1 MTKRNPTVSA
11 VGISISLYQKNSNY
25 FEIKI
30 TRRITMKDY
39 IIRRLLTCIVVLFGV
54 SIILYGIIRLMPGD
68 YIDNTMANMPN
79 ATQEMKDNLK
89 ALYGLDKGVVEGYF
103 SWAGDAMTGDLGT
116 SFVYKKPVTEV
127 IGSKMWTSF
136 FLALPAFI
144 LQLLIGIPLGIISA
158 TKQYTKTDYF
168 ITALALLGISLPSF
182 FFAAILQRIFSV
194 GLGWL
199 PLQGMITAR
208 ADYTG
213 FALVMDKA
221 VHYILPIAVLTFI
234 NMGSLMRYSRTNM
247 LEEINSDYVRTARAK
262 GLSEHKVIYKHAFRN
277 TLIPIVTLIGAMIP
291 SLFAGAII
299 TEGIFAIDGIGYT
312 ALQALKAGDIPF
324 IMGFN
329 MFLAILTLVGTLLSD
344 VLYAVVDPRVRLR

>member
-1 MTKRNPTVSA
+1 
-11 VGISISLYQKNSNY
+11 
-25 FEIKI
+25 
-30 TRRITMKDY
+30 MKDY

-54 SIILYGIIRLMPGD
+54 SIILYGVIRLMPGD
-68 YIDNTMANMPN
+68 YIENTMANMPN

-103 SWAGDAMTGDLGT
+103 DWVSDAIKGDLGT
-116 SFVYKKPVTEV
+116 SFVYKKPVSEV
-127 IGSKMWTSF
+127 ISSKMWTSF

-168 ITALALLGISLPSF
+168 VTALALLGISLPSF

-221 VHYILPIAVLTFI
+221 VHYILPVVVLTFTS
-234 NMGSLMRYSRTNM
+234 MGALMRYSRTNM

-277 TLIPIVTLIGAMIP
+277 TLIPIITLIGGMIP
-291 SLFAGAII
+291 TLFAGAII

-329 MFLAILTLVGTLLSD
+329 MFIAVLTLAGTLLSD
-344 VLYAVVDPRVRLR
+344 ILYAVVDPRVRLR